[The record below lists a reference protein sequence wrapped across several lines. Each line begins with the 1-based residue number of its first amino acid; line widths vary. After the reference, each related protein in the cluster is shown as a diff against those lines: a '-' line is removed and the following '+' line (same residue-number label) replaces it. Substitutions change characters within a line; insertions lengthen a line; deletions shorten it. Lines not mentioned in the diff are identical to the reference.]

1 MISAREVLTALYG
14 ALRLARF
21 DPSGLDF
28 FEQTETGFWRSFFA
42 AVLVAPFYLM
52 LTSIRYSGL
61 TETVPFVRFL
71 AIETIA
77 YVIAWVAFPLLM
89 AALTRSLG
97 REAHY
102 IRTIVAYNWAA
113 VWQNALYM
121 PVAMLSVRR
130 RAHGRQRE
138 RAGTHGSQPD
148 RDLRLVRDQDGAGGL
163 RRDGGGNRRHRLFP
177 LHPDQHHR
185 HRDPLNRAYTKD
197 YHGNSQAMPRNA
209 SSTGEVRSPA
219 AASRKPMKAQEIWP
233 RKSEMIEQTTPRGTK
248 I

>member
-1 MISAREVLTALYG
+1 MISTQETITALYG

-89 AALTRSLG
+89 ASLTRTLG

-102 IRTIVAYNWAA
+102 IRYIVAYNWAA

-121 PVAMLSVRR
+121 PVAMLSV
-130 RAHGRQRE
+130 
-138 RAGTHGSQPD
+138 
-148 RDLRLVRDQDGAGGL
+148 GGVL
-163 RRDGGGNRRHRLFP
+163 SAANANVLGVLALGLIVIYVWFV
-177 LHPDQHHR
+177 
-185 HRDPLNRAYTKD
+185 TKT
-197 YHGNSQAMPRNA
+197 AL
-209 SSTGEVRSPA
+209 EVRA
-219 AASRKPMKAQEIWP
+219 AVAAGIVVIDFFLSILINTVATGFR
-233 RKSEMIEQTTPRGTK
+233 
-248 I
+248 

>member
-1 MISAREVLTALYG
+1 MISAQEATTALYG

-21 DPSGLDF
+21 DPSGMDF

-89 AALTRSLG
+89 ASLTRSLG

-102 IRTIVAYNWAA
+102 IRYIVAYNWAA

-121 PVAMLSVRR
+121 PVAMLSVGGVLTPVN
-130 RAHGRQRE
+130 ANVLGVLALGLIVIYVWFVTKTALE
-138 RAGTHGSQPD
+138 VPAGMA
-148 RDLRLVRDQDGAGGL
+148 AGIVGIDFFL
-163 RRDGGGNRRHRLFP
+163 SILINTV
-177 LHPDQHHR
+177 
-185 HRDPLNRAYTKD
+185 A
-197 YHGNSQAMPRNA
+197 
-209 SSTGEVRSPA
+209 TGI
-219 AASRKPMKAQEIWP
+219 Q
-233 RKSEMIEQTTPRGTK
+233 
-248 I
+248 

>member
-1 MISAREVLTALYG
+1 MISAQEATTALYG

-21 DPSGLDF
+21 DPSGMDF

-52 LTSIRYSGL
+52 LTSIRHSGL

-89 AALTRSLG
+89 ASLTRSLG

-102 IRTIVAYNWAA
+102 IRYIVAYNWAA

-121 PVAMLSVRR
+121 PVAMLSV
-130 RAHGRQRE
+130 
-138 RAGTHGSQPD
+138 
-148 RDLRLVRDQDGAGGL
+148 GGL
-163 RRDGGGNRRHRLFP
+163 LSTANANVLGILALGLIVIYVWFV
-177 LHPDQHHR
+177 
-185 HRDPLNRAYTKD
+185 TKT
-197 YHGNSQAMPRNA
+197 N
-209 SSTGEVRSPA
+209 
-219 AASRKPMKAQEIWP
+219 IL
-233 RKSEMIEQTTPRGTK
+233 
-248 I
+248 